1 MILFLLRALCFGLLE
16 KDRDTEK
23 SLSDREREAISIKGK
38 VQVNANIISRVSR
51 FARYWWNLPTE
62 SLVLADPLNK
72 PTKHSQIIII
82 IINKREKNRILLSYC
97 ASVSFQVKVACLG
110 SLKLF
115 LCELN
120 IYDLAWDRLDIY
132 KFNRMHNFCSKQG
145 LQ

>member
-72 PTKHSQIIII
+72 PTKHSQKIIK
-82 IINKREKNRILLSYC
+82 INKREKNRILLSYS

-120 IYDLAWDRLDIY
+120 IYDYGIAWIY
-132 KFNRMHNFCSKQG
+132 INLTTCITFAQN
-145 LQ
+145 